1 MSYFQLPDFSSQ
13 PSGLCY
19 ACFCQPYSPK
29 ILSFRRCFPPIIK
42 SHHLSIKK
50 QQIQQQNELFRLSLC
65 YLNTT
70 LPSAISSDSFLSP
83 HFQQAVQHPTIIH
96 NSPSFAYCPSLHTQ
110 TYAPLLSC
118 ERGVQLISQG
128 IPKTV
133 FSLILSTTLK
143 YNACR
148 HHDLAPAWMQVHFGL
163 IPAQQDTRI
172 SLHKLPYP
180 CLPLLLSMIWPA
192 NCISTDPALVS
203 RHLMKRSNGIQPHF
217 NP

>member
-1 MSYFQLPDFSSQ
+1 MLSHRYKWMSYFQLPDFSSQ

-118 ERGVQLISQG
+118 ERGVQLIPQG
-128 IPKTV
+128 IPKN
-133 FSLILSTTLK
+133 SLFPNSVNYIEVQCLQAPWSCTSLDASALWVDTSSTG
-143 YNACR
+143 YS
-148 HHDLAPAWMQVHFGL
+148 DF
-163 IPAQQDTRI
+163 PAQAAL
-172 SLHKLPYP
+172 SLLT
-180 CLPLLLSMIWPA
+180 IA
-192 NCISTDPALVS
+192 A
-203 RHLMKRSNGIQPHF
+203 
-217 NP
+217 